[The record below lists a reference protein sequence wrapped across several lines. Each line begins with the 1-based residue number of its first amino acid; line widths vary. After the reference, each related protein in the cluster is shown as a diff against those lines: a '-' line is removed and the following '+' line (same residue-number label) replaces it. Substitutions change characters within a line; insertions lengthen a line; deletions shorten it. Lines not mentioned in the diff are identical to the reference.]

1 MIICILNFKMSN
13 VKDFI
18 LIIFI
23 FARFTVIINLYSL
36 DSEFYYHCTKYTVE
50 KLNKSFLYKKL
61 SLQKR
66 TNDENFEQ
74 FYENF
79 ICFCNLY
86 DPLRLHCR

>member
-23 FARFTVIINLYSL
+23 FARFPVIINLYFL

-50 KLNKSFLYKKL
+50 KLNKSFLYKKIIIT
-61 SLQKR
+61 KK
-66 TNDENFEQ
+66 DK
-74 FYENF
+74 
-79 ICFCNLY
+79 
-86 DPLRLHCR
+86 